1 MTMPHDNI
9 EDKLSDL
16 TQIIFKYLPGNVS
29 PEDSIDVVFDIFQLS
44 ADLNKHAL
52 IEDRILVPYVEML
65 EAKRA

>member
-1 MTMPHDNI
+1 M
-9 EDKLSDL
+9 